1 MAGVTRVSRCELNRL
16 CMILFCTFWGR
27 VLLRSLR
34 VYILKQLFFLKPRW
48 IVAEYLPRFQRIA
61 NYSVSPVL
69 WTESVI
75 MCLHRLDVTEVHL
88 EKKSYWH
95 FSSCSFGLDG
105 KIKQT
110 FVVRLFRCVGTA
122 RSKYR
127 DLVTCHQAPTFGPRL
142 ISTECRLAGRFLL
155 FCFMAYFAYLSSQK
169 LVSNKKVD

>member
-1 MAGVTRVSRCELNRL
+1 
-16 CMILFCTFWGR
+16 MILFCTFWGR

-61 NYSVSPVL
+61 NCSVSPVL

-75 MCLHRLDVTEVHL
+75 LCLHRLDVTEVHL
-88 EKKSYWH
+88 EKKPYWH

-105 KIKQT
+105 KIKQI

-122 RSKYR
+122 RGQNIGTWW
-127 DLVTCHQAPTFGPRL
+127 LVTKPLHFDRPSFQRNACLPAASCCSVSWLTLH
-142 ISTECRLAGRFLL
+142 I
-155 FCFMAYFAYLSSQK
+155 YLPKS
-169 LVSNKKVD
+169 

>member
-1 MAGVTRVSRCELNRL
+1 
-16 CMILFCTFWGR
+16 MILFCTFWGR

-61 NYSVSPVL
+61 NCSVSPVL

-75 MCLHRLDVTEVHL
+75 LCLHRLDVTEVHL
-88 EKKSYWH
+88 EKKPYWH

-105 KIKQT
+105 KIKQI
-110 FVVRLFRCVGTA
+110 FCCTA
-122 RSKYR
+122 LPLRWNGAWSKYR
-127 DLVTCHQAPTFGPRL
+127 DLVTCHQAPTFRPPL
-142 ISTECRLAGRFLL
+142 ISTECLLAGRFLL